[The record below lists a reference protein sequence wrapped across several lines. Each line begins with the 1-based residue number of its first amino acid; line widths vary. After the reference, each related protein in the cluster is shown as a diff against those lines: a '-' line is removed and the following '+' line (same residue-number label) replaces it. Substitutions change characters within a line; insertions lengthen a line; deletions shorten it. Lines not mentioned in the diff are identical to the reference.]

1 LKLVGDIL
9 RQGDLGDAIVAEL
22 FQLYARYYA
31 PTSLAVFSR
40 DLASKSYSIVVRDPQ
55 GRIRG
60 FSTVARFSMMSVAG
74 EIDVLF
80 SGDTVVERS
89 FWGEQTLPFR
99 WIEEAGRIKA
109 ERQGVPLY
117 WLLITKGHRTFRYLP
132 GFAKDYFPGAAP
144 SLRDVRNEI
153 AHRLFGDRF
162 EDRTGILRPDP
173 DCPTALRP
181 EFAGL
186 DQARLG
192 TPHVQAFLAQNPNH
206 AQGEELVCLC
216 ELDAENLR
224 PRARAQF
231 LKGMG

>member
-144 SLRDVRNEI
+144 SLRD
-153 AHRLFGDRF
+153 
-162 EDRTGILRPDP
+162 
-173 DCPTALRP
+173 
-181 EFAGL
+181 
-186 DQARLG
+186 QARLG

>member
-9 RQGDLGDAIVAEL
+9 RQGELGDAIVAEL
-22 FQLYARYYA
+22 FHLYARYYA
-31 PTSLAVFSR
+31 PTTLAVFAR
-40 DLASKSYSIVVRDPQ
+40 DLASKSYSIVVRDPK

-60 FSTVARFSMMSVAG
+60 FSTVARFSMMSEAG
-74 EIDVLF
+74 EIEVLF

-109 ERQGVPLY
+109 ERRDVPLY

-132 GFAKDYFPGAAP
+132 GFATAYYPGPA
-144 SLRDVRNEI
+144 LGLHGLRNEI

-162 EDRTGILRPDP
+162 ECRTGILRPDV

-186 DQARLG
+186 DPARLG
-192 TPHVQAFLAQNPNH
+192 TSNVQAFLAQNPGH

-216 ELDAENLR
+216 ELAAENLR

-231 LKGMG
+231 LRGMG